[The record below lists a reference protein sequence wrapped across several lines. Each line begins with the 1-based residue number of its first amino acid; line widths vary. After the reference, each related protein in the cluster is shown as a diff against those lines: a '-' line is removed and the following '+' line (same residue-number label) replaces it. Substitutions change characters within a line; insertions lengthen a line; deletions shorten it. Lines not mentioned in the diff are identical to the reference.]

1 MDDHIVLRLTP
12 DKRLK
17 VIAGRPMQC
26 PILPP
31 SAEKSDIATESYLE
45 SPQSI
50 SFSPSGDLYIAES
63 DSQLINRVRVISSE
77 GRIVTYAGA
86 ESKCSCLDI
95 NCKCFDEDNN
105 LAAKS
110 QLSTISSIA
119 ITPDGC
125 LHICDQGNL
134 RIRSVVTSL
143 PKANE
148 LGEFHI
154 YSSETQE
161 IYIFNRHGQHTST
174 KNILTGKTMYL
185 FSYNVNTSLG
195 KLSTVTDE
203 AGNKIYILRD
213 YSNQVNTIENTQGG
227 KCHLEMSRMQMLQG
241 FTTPDNFKT
250 SFEYQGSTGLLKSKL
265 DSSRKAYVY
274 NYDNYGRLIH
284 AITPTGQVIK
294 LSYNLSV
301 KGAYVTVTQSDK
313 EVLSLLIR
321 GLDVTKKTGK
331 LKYCL
336 YKFIFMAAFICLVLS
351 RFYLHEYTC
360 YLFLL
365 KYFLNFMQKYLLL
378 SPWR

>member
-1 MDDHIVLRLTP
+1 
-12 DKRLK
+12 
-17 VIAGRPMQC
+17 MQC

-31 SAEKSDIATESYLE
+31 SSEKSDVATESYLE

-50 SFSPSGDLYIAES
+50 SFSPNGDLYIAES

-86 ESKCSCLDI
+86 ELKCSCLDI

-161 IYIFNRHGQHTST
+161 IYIFNRHGQHTAT
-174 KNILTGKTMYL
+174 KNILTGKTVYL

-284 AITPTGQVIK
+284 AVTPTGQIIN
-294 LSYNLSV
+294 LMYNLSV
-301 KGAYVTVTQSDK
+301 KGASVTVTQNDR

-331 LKYCL
+331 CEL
-336 YKFIFMAAFICLVLS
+336 YWIYIYLFIFYAFKIFQA
-351 RFYLHEYTC
+351 FYIL
-360 YLFLL
+360 
-365 KYFLNFMQKYLLL
+365 
-378 SPWR
+378 